1 MPAKSY
7 QPPRRARAARADG
20 TPGAV
25 LELGRSLPL
34 ALLRAAHMR
43 QALLITIGLTV
54 AALLAGRSTRES
66 AMVLAT
72 VLVGQLALGW
82 HNDLVDA
89 ERDKAHSRD
98 KKPIAAGYLDKG
110 TVVFFIAVAILLLI
124 PLSISHGL
132 VSGLTWLGII
142 LVGLLTNAG
151 LLRRSQFS
159 YLPWMVTFGLFPVF
173 LSYGG
178 WGGDG
183 AGGPPTIAITVC
195 SALLGI
201 GAHVLFSLP
210 GLVDDNKDRSN
221 SFPLKLALKI
231 GAPRLLLL
239 AGIYTA
245 IVGAALLA
253 VAFTSGLVQ

>member
-7 QPPRRARAARADG
+7 QPPRRARALRADG

-25 LELGRSLPL
+25 FELGRSLPV
-34 ALLRAAHMR
+34 ALFRASHAR
-43 QALLITIGLTV
+43 QAVLITVGLTV

-66 AMVLAT
+66 ALVLVT
-72 VLVGQLALGW
+72 VLVGQVVLGW
-82 HNDLVDA
+82 HNDVVDA
-89 ERDKAHSRD
+89 ERDKAHAREN
-98 KKPIAAGYLDKG
+98 KPIAAGYLDKG
-110 TVVFFIAVAILLLI
+110 TVTFFIAVAILALV

-132 VSGLTWLGII
+132 ASGLVWLGIV

-201 GAHVLFSLP
+201 GAHVLASLP
-210 GLVDDNKDRSN
+210 GLVDDNKDGSN
-221 SFPLKLALKI
+221 SFPLKIALRT

-239 AGIYTA
+239 AGTYTA
-245 IVGAALLA
+245 IVGAALLTA
-253 VAFTSGLVQ
+253 AFTSGLVQ